1 MVSDIQNSI
10 IIIGGGLVGN
20 LLHLMLESKGFTI
33 NQFEKTS
40 KLKNRTFALSPSSV
54 DWLKSL
60 GLPSKFFD
68 SLNDI
73 SSMKIFDSTLSN
85 SVTFESDDIAKP
97 AIAFMANEKDFN
109 EAIEKTFKKR
119 KTIEE
124 IPKDYVIKNK
134 QDQVIIE
141 TSKERYKSSI
151 IIACDGVNSL
161 AREKIEIKST
171 KHDFNQTAITFQL
184 KVKLDN
190 QNEAKQFFLKESILA
205 ILPIK
210 KDLVSIVWSCN
221 SQFYKKIDS
230 FDEKSIEDELSLT
243 IGDFYKDIKV
253 VSKIES
259 FPLTMNRVESFFK
272 DRVLLVGDAAHF
284 IHPLA
289 GQGLNLG
296 IRDIITLEKII
307 DKKDYADI
315 GLKGFL
321 RKYERARKE
330 DVAQM
335 GFLTLG
341 LNWIFSN
348 KSSIL
353 NRIVGKGMSMLDKS
367 KLLKKQLIKKAKA
380 NY

>member
-40 KLKNRTFALSPSSV
+40 KLKNRTFALTPSSV
-54 DWLKSL
+54 DWLKSI

-171 KHDFNQTAITFQL
+171 KHDFKQTAITFKL

-221 SQFYKKIDS
+221 SQFYKKINS
-230 FDEKSIEDELSLT
+230 FDEKSIEDELNLT

-307 DKKDYADI
+307 DKKGYADI

-353 NRIVGKGMSMLDKS
+353 RRIVGKGMSMLDKS
-367 KLLKKQLIKKAKA
+367 KFLKKQLIKKATA
-380 NY
+380 

>member
-20 LLHLMLESKGFTI
+20 LLHLMLESKGFSI

-40 KLKNRTFALSPSSV
+40 KLKNRTFALTPSSV

-221 SQFYKKIDS
+221 SQFYKKINS

-296 IRDIITLEKII
+296 IRDIITLEKTI
-307 DKKDYADI
+307 DKKGYADI

-367 KLLKKQLIKKAKA
+367 KLLKKQLIKKATA
-380 NY
+380 

>member
-33 NQFEKTS
+33 NQFEKSS

-141 TSKERYKSSI
+141 TSKEQYKSSI

-210 KDLVSIVWSCN
+210 KNLVSIVWSCN
-221 SQFYKKIDS
+221 SQFYKKINS
-230 FDEKSIEDELSLT
+230 FDEKSIEDELNLT

-307 DKKDYADI
+307 DKKGYADI

-330 DVAQM
+330 DVVQM

-353 NRIVGKGMSMLDKS
+353 SRIVGKGMSMLDKS
-367 KLLKKQLIKKAKA
+367 KLLKKQLIKKATA
-380 NY
+380 

>member
-20 LLHLMLESKGFTI
+20 LLHLMLESKGFSI

-141 TSKERYKSSI
+141 TSKEQYKSSI

-221 SQFYKKIDS
+221 SQFYKKINS
-230 FDEKSIEDELSLT
+230 FDEKSIEDELNLT

-307 DKKDYADI
+307 DKKGYADI

-353 NRIVGKGMSMLDKS
+353 SRIVGKGMSMLDKS
-367 KLLKKQLIKKAKA
+367 KLLKKQLIKKATA
-380 NY
+380 

>member
-20 LLHLMLESKGFTI
+20 LLHLMLESKGFSI

-40 KLKNRTFALSPSSV
+40 KLKNRTFALTPSSV

-230 FDEKSIEDELSLT
+230 FDEKSIEDELNLT

-307 DKKDYADI
+307 DKKGYADI

-353 NRIVGKGMSMLDKS
+353 SRIVGKGMSMLDKS
-367 KLLKKQLIKKAKA
+367 KLLKKQLIKKATA
-380 NY
+380 

>member
-20 LLHLMLESKGFTI
+20 LLHLMLESKGFSI

-40 KLKNRTFALSPSSV
+40 KLKNRTFALTPSSV
-54 DWLKSL
+54 DWLKSI

-230 FDEKSIEDELSLT
+230 FDEKSIEDELNLT

-353 NRIVGKGMSMLDKS
+353 NRIVGKGMRMLDKS
-367 KLLKKQLIKKAKA
+367 KLLKKQLIKKATA
-380 NY
+380 

>member
-20 LLHLMLESKGFTI
+20 LLHLMLESKGFSI

-40 KLKNRTFALSPSSV
+40 KLKNRTFALTPSSV

-210 KDLVSIVWSCN
+210 KNLVSIVWSCN
-221 SQFYKKIDS
+221 SQFYKKINS
-230 FDEKSIEDELSLT
+230 FDEKSIEDELNLT

-353 NRIVGKGMSMLDKS
+353 RRIVGKGMSMLDKS
-367 KLLKKQLIKKAKA
+367 KLLKKQLIKKATA
-380 NY
+380 

>member
-20 LLHLMLESKGFTI
+20 LLHLMLESKGFSI

-40 KLKNRTFALSPSSV
+40 KLKNRTFALTPSSV
-54 DWLKSL
+54 DWLKSI

-221 SQFYKKIDS
+221 SQFYKKINS
-230 FDEKSIEDELSLT
+230 FDEKSIEDELNLT

-367 KLLKKQLIKKAKA
+367 KLLKKQLIKKATA
-380 NY
+380 

>member
-40 KLKNRTFALSPSSV
+40 KLKNRTFALTPSSV

-210 KDLVSIVWSCN
+210 KNLVSIVWSCN
-221 SQFYKKIDS
+221 SQFYKKINS
-230 FDEKSIEDELSLT
+230 FDEKSIEDELNLT

-353 NRIVGKGMSMLDKS
+353 SRIVGKGMSMLDKS
-367 KLLKKQLIKKAKA
+367 KLLKKQLIKKATA
-380 NY
+380 

>member
-20 LLHLMLESKGFTI
+20 LLHLMLESKGFSI

-40 KLKNRTFALSPSSV
+40 KLKNRTFALTPSSV
-54 DWLKSL
+54 DWLKSI

-210 KDLVSIVWSCN
+210 KNLVSIVWSCN
-221 SQFYKKIDS
+221 SQFYKKINS
-230 FDEKSIEDELSLT
+230 FDEKSIEDELNLT

-307 DKKDYADI
+307 DKKGYADI

-353 NRIVGKGMSMLDKS
+353 SRIVGKGMSMLDKS
-367 KLLKKQLIKKAKA
+367 KLLKKQLIKKATA
-380 NY
+380 

>member
-221 SQFYKKIDS
+221 SQFYKKINS
-230 FDEKSIEDELSLT
+230 FDEKSIEDELNLT

-353 NRIVGKGMSMLDKS
+353 NRIVGKGMRMLDKS
-367 KLLKKQLIKKAKA
+367 KLLKKQLIKKATA
-380 NY
+380 

>member
-20 LLHLMLESKGFTI
+20 LLHLMLESKGFSI

-40 KLKNRTFALSPSSV
+40 KLKNRTFALTPSSV
-54 DWLKSL
+54 DWLKSI

-210 KDLVSIVWSCN
+210 KNLVSIVWSCN
-221 SQFYKKIDS
+221 SQFYKKINS

-307 DKKDYADI
+307 DKKGYADI

-353 NRIVGKGMSMLDKS
+353 SRIVGKGMSMLDKS
-367 KLLKKQLIKKAKA
+367 KLLKKQLIKKATA
-380 NY
+380 

>member
-20 LLHLMLESKGFTI
+20 LLHLMLESKGFSI

-40 KLKNRTFALSPSSV
+40 KLKNRTFALTPSSV

-151 IIACDGVNSL
+151 IIACDGFNSL

-221 SQFYKKIDS
+221 SQFYKKINS
-230 FDEKSIEDELSLT
+230 FDEKSIEDELNLT

-307 DKKDYADI
+307 DKKGYADI

-367 KLLKKQLIKKAKA
+367 KLLKKQLIKKATA
-380 NY
+380 

>member
-20 LLHLMLESKGFTI
+20 LLHLMLESKGFSI

-40 KLKNRTFALSPSSV
+40 KLKNRTFALTPSSV
-54 DWLKSL
+54 DWLKSI

-221 SQFYKKIDS
+221 SQFYKKINS
-230 FDEKSIEDELSLT
+230 FDEKSIEDELNLT

-296 IRDIITLEKII
+296 IRDIITLEKTI
-307 DKKDYADI
+307 DKKGYADI

-353 NRIVGKGMSMLDKS
+353 SRIVGKGMSMLDKS
-367 KLLKKQLIKKAKA
+367 KLLKKQLIKKATA
-380 NY
+380 

>member
-40 KLKNRTFALSPSSV
+40 KLKNRTFALTPSSV

-230 FDEKSIEDELSLT
+230 FDEKSIEDELNLT

-307 DKKDYADI
+307 DKKGYADI

-353 NRIVGKGMSMLDKS
+353 SRIVGKGMSMLDKS
-367 KLLKKQLIKKAKA
+367 KFLKKQLIKKATA
-380 NY
+380 

>member
-230 FDEKSIEDELSLT
+230 FDEKSIEDELNLT

-353 NRIVGKGMSMLDKS
+353 SRIVGKGMSMLDKS
-367 KLLKKQLIKKAKA
+367 KLLKKQLIKKATA
-380 NY
+380 

>member
-20 LLHLMLESKGFTI
+20 LLHLMLESKGFSI

-40 KLKNRTFALSPSSV
+40 KLKNRTFALTPSSV
-54 DWLKSL
+54 DWLKSI

-221 SQFYKKIDS
+221 SQFYKKINS
-230 FDEKSIEDELSLT
+230 FDEKSIEDELNLT

-307 DKKDYADI
+307 DKKGYADI

-330 DVAQM
+330 DVVQM

-353 NRIVGKGMSMLDKS
+353 SRIVGKGMSMLDKS
-367 KLLKKQLIKKAKA
+367 KLLKKQLIKKATA
-380 NY
+380 

>member
-20 LLHLMLESKGFTI
+20 LLHLMLESKGFSI

-40 KLKNRTFALSPSSV
+40 KLKNRTFALTPSSV
-54 DWLKSL
+54 DWLKSI

-230 FDEKSIEDELSLT
+230 FDEKSIEDELNLT

-353 NRIVGKGMSMLDKS
+353 SKIVGKGMSMLDKS
-367 KLLKKQLIKKAKA
+367 KLLKKQLIKKATA
-380 NY
+380 

>member
-20 LLHLMLESKGFTI
+20 LLHLMLESKGFSI

-40 KLKNRTFALSPSSV
+40 KLKNRTFALTPSSV
-54 DWLKSL
+54 DWLKSI

-221 SQFYKKIDS
+221 SQFYKKINS
-230 FDEKSIEDELSLT
+230 FDEKSIEDELNLT

-353 NRIVGKGMSMLDKS
+353 RRIVGKGMSMLDKS
-367 KLLKKQLIKKAKA
+367 KLLKKQLIKKATA
-380 NY
+380 

>member
-141 TSKERYKSSI
+141 TSKEQYKSSI

-210 KDLVSIVWSCN
+210 KNLVSIVWSCN
-221 SQFYKKIDS
+221 SQFYKKINS
-230 FDEKSIEDELSLT
+230 FDEKSIEDELNLT

-307 DKKDYADI
+307 DKKGYADI

-330 DVAQM
+330 DVVQM

-367 KLLKKQLIKKAKA
+367 KLLKKQLIKKATA
-380 NY
+380 

>member
-1 MVSDIQNSI
+1 MVSDIQNSV

-20 LLHLMLESKGFTI
+20 LLHLMLESKGFSI

-40 KLKNRTFALSPSSV
+40 KLKNRTFALTPSSV

-190 QNEAKQFFLKESILA
+190 QNEAKQFFFKESILA

-221 SQFYKKIDS
+221 SQFYKKINS
-230 FDEKSIEDELSLT
+230 FDEKSIEDELNLT

-272 DRVLLVGDAAHF
+272 DRVLLIGDAAHF

-307 DKKDYADI
+307 DKKGYADI

-353 NRIVGKGMSMLDKS
+353 NRIVGKGMRMLDKS
-367 KLLKKQLIKKAKA
+367 KLLKKQLIKKATA
-380 NY
+380 

>member
-20 LLHLMLESKGFTI
+20 LLHLMLESKGFSI

-40 KLKNRTFALSPSSV
+40 KLKNRTFALTPSSV

-109 EAIEKTFKKR
+109 EAIEKTFNKR

-230 FDEKSIEDELSLT
+230 FDEKSIEDELNLT

-307 DKKDYADI
+307 DKKGYADI

-330 DVAQM
+330 DVVQM

-353 NRIVGKGMSMLDKS
+353 SRIVGKGMSMLDKS
-367 KLLKKQLIKKAKA
+367 KLLKKQLIKKATA
-380 NY
+380 

>member
-20 LLHLMLESKGFTI
+20 LLHLMLESKGFSI

-40 KLKNRTFALSPSSV
+40 KLKNRTFALTPSSV

-221 SQFYKKIDS
+221 SQFYKKINS
-230 FDEKSIEDELSLT
+230 FDEKSIEDELNLT

-353 NRIVGKGMSMLDKS
+353 SRIVGKGMSMLDKS
-367 KLLKKQLIKKAKA
+367 KLLKKQLIKKATA
-380 NY
+380 

>member
-40 KLKNRTFALSPSSV
+40 KLKNRTFALTPSSV

-210 KDLVSIVWSCN
+210 KNLVSIVWSCN
-221 SQFYKKIDS
+221 SQFYKKINS
-230 FDEKSIEDELSLT
+230 FDEKSIEDELNLT

-307 DKKDYADI
+307 DKKGYADI

-330 DVAQM
+330 DVVQM

-353 NRIVGKGMSMLDKS
+353 RRIVGKGMSMLDKS
-367 KLLKKQLIKKAKA
+367 KLLKKQLIKKATA
-380 NY
+380 

>member
-20 LLHLMLESKGFTI
+20 LLHLMLESKGFSI

-230 FDEKSIEDELSLT
+230 FDEKSIEDELNLT

-367 KLLKKQLIKKAKA
+367 KLLKKQLIKKATA
-380 NY
+380 

>member
-40 KLKNRTFALSPSSV
+40 KLKNRTFALTPSSV

-221 SQFYKKIDS
+221 SQFYKKINS
-230 FDEKSIEDELSLT
+230 FDEKSIEDELNLT

-307 DKKDYADI
+307 DKKGYADI

-353 NRIVGKGMSMLDKS
+353 SRIVGKGMSMLDKS
-367 KLLKKQLIKKAKA
+367 KLLKKQLIKKATA
-380 NY
+380 

>member
-141 TSKERYKSSI
+141 TSKEQYKSSI

-210 KDLVSIVWSCN
+210 KNLVSIVWSCN
-221 SQFYKKIDS
+221 SQFYKKINS
-230 FDEKSIEDELSLT
+230 FDEKSIEDELNLT

-307 DKKDYADI
+307 DKKGYADI

-330 DVAQM
+330 DVVQM

-353 NRIVGKGMSMLDKS
+353 SRIVGKGMSMLDKS
-367 KLLKKQLIKKAKA
+367 KLLKKQLIKKATA
-380 NY
+380 

>member
-40 KLKNRTFALSPSSV
+40 KLKNRTFALTPSSV
-54 DWLKSL
+54 DWLKYL

-221 SQFYKKIDS
+221 SQFYKKINS
-230 FDEKSIEDELSLT
+230 FDEKSIEDELNLT

-307 DKKDYADI
+307 DKKGYADI

-353 NRIVGKGMSMLDKS
+353 SRIVGKGMSMLDKS
-367 KLLKKQLIKKAKA
+367 KLLKKQLIKKATA
-380 NY
+380 

>member
-40 KLKNRTFALSPSSV
+40 KLKNRTFALTPSSV

-210 KDLVSIVWSCN
+210 KNLVSIVWSCN
-221 SQFYKKIDS
+221 SQFYKKINS
-230 FDEKSIEDELSLT
+230 FDEKSIEDELNLT

-307 DKKDYADI
+307 DKKGYADI

-330 DVAQM
+330 DVVQM

-353 NRIVGKGMSMLDKS
+353 SRIVGKGMSMLDKS
-367 KLLKKQLIKKAKA
+367 KLLKKQLIKKATA
-380 NY
+380 

>member
-1 MVSDIQNSI
+1 
-10 IIIGGGLVGN
+10 
-20 LLHLMLESKGFTI
+20 
-33 NQFEKTS
+33 
-40 KLKNRTFALSPSSV
+40 
-54 DWLKSL
+54 
-60 GLPSKFFD
+60 
-68 SLNDI
+68 
-73 SSMKIFDSTLSN
+73 MKIFDSTLSN

-221 SQFYKKIDS
+221 SQFYKKINS
-230 FDEKSIEDELSLT
+230 FDEKSIEDELNLT

-307 DKKDYADI
+307 DKKGYADI

-353 NRIVGKGMSMLDKS
+353 SRIVGKGMSMLDKS
-367 KLLKKQLIKKAKA
+367 KLLKKQLIKKATA
-380 NY
+380 

>member
-20 LLHLMLESKGFTI
+20 LLHLMLESKGFSI

-40 KLKNRTFALSPSSV
+40 KLKNRTFALTPSSV

-221 SQFYKKIDS
+221 SQFYKKINS
-230 FDEKSIEDELSLT
+230 FDEKSIEDELNLT

-259 FPLTMNRVESFFK
+259 FPLTMNSVESFFK

-307 DKKDYADI
+307 DKKGYADI

-330 DVAQM
+330 DVVQM

-353 NRIVGKGMSMLDKS
+353 SRIVGKGMSMLDKS
-367 KLLKKQLIKKAKA
+367 KLLKKQLIKKATA
-380 NY
+380 

>member
-141 TSKERYKSSI
+141 TSKEQYKSSI

-230 FDEKSIEDELSLT
+230 FDEKSIEDELNLT

-307 DKKDYADI
+307 DKKGYADI

-353 NRIVGKGMSMLDKS
+353 RRIVGKGMSMLDKS
-367 KLLKKQLIKKAKA
+367 KLLKKQLIKKATA
-380 NY
+380 

>member
-141 TSKERYKSSI
+141 TSKEQYKSSI
-151 IIACDGVNSL
+151 IIACDGFNSL

-230 FDEKSIEDELSLT
+230 FDEKSIEDELNLT

-307 DKKDYADI
+307 DKKGYADI

-353 NRIVGKGMSMLDKS
+353 SRIVGKGMSMLDKS
-367 KLLKKQLIKKAKA
+367 KLLKKQLIKKATA
-380 NY
+380 

>member
-40 KLKNRTFALSPSSV
+40 KLKNRTFALTPSSV

-141 TSKERYKSSI
+141 TSKEQYKSSI

-230 FDEKSIEDELSLT
+230 FDEKSIEDELNLT

-307 DKKDYADI
+307 DKKGYADI

-353 NRIVGKGMSMLDKS
+353 SRIVGKGMSMLDKS
-367 KLLKKQLIKKAKA
+367 KLLKKQLIKKATA
-380 NY
+380 

>member
-40 KLKNRTFALSPSSV
+40 KLKNRTFALTPSSV
-54 DWLKSL
+54 DWLKSI

-230 FDEKSIEDELSLT
+230 FDEKSIEDELNLT

-307 DKKDYADI
+307 DKKGYADI

-353 NRIVGKGMSMLDKS
+353 RRIVGKGMSMLDKS
-367 KLLKKQLIKKAKA
+367 KLLKKQLIKKATA
-380 NY
+380 

>member
-20 LLHLMLESKGFTI
+20 LLHLMLESKGFSI

-40 KLKNRTFALSPSSV
+40 KLKNRTFALTPSSV

-141 TSKERYKSSI
+141 TSKEQYKSSI

-230 FDEKSIEDELSLT
+230 FDEKSIEDELNLT

-307 DKKDYADI
+307 DKKGYADI

-330 DVAQM
+330 DVVQM

-353 NRIVGKGMSMLDKS
+353 RRIVGKGMSMLDKS
-367 KLLKKQLIKKAKA
+367 KLLKKQLIKKATA
-380 NY
+380 

>member
-141 TSKERYKSSI
+141 TSKEQYKSSI

-221 SQFYKKIDS
+221 SQFYKKINS
-230 FDEKSIEDELSLT
+230 FDEKSIEDELNLT

-307 DKKDYADI
+307 DKKGYADI

-330 DVAQM
+330 DVVQM

-353 NRIVGKGMSMLDKS
+353 NRIVGKGMRMLDKS
-367 KLLKKQLIKKAKA
+367 KLLKKQLIKKATA
-380 NY
+380 

>member
-40 KLKNRTFALSPSSV
+40 KLKNRTFALTPSSV

-141 TSKERYKSSI
+141 TSKEQYKSSI

-221 SQFYKKIDS
+221 SQFYKKINS
-230 FDEKSIEDELSLT
+230 FDEKSIEDELNLT

-307 DKKDYADI
+307 DKKGYADI

-353 NRIVGKGMSMLDKS
+353 SRIVGKGMSMLDKS
-367 KLLKKQLIKKAKA
+367 KLLKKQLIKKATA
-380 NY
+380 

>member
-20 LLHLMLESKGFTI
+20 LLHLMLESKGFSI

-40 KLKNRTFALSPSSV
+40 KLKNRTFALTPSSV

-68 SLNDI
+68 SLNEI

-221 SQFYKKIDS
+221 SQFYKKINS
-230 FDEKSIEDELSLT
+230 FDEKSIEDELNLT

-307 DKKDYADI
+307 DKKGYADI

-353 NRIVGKGMSMLDKS
+353 SRIVGKGMSMLDKS
-367 KLLKKQLIKKAKA
+367 KLLKKQLIKKATA
-380 NY
+380 

>member
-20 LLHLMLESKGFTI
+20 LLHLMLESKGFSI

-40 KLKNRTFALSPSSV
+40 KLKNRTFALTPSSV

-109 EAIEKTFKKR
+109 EAIEKTFNKR
-119 KTIEE
+119 KTIQE

-210 KDLVSIVWSCN
+210 KNLVSIVWSCN
-221 SQFYKKIDS
+221 SQFYKKINS
-230 FDEKSIEDELSLT
+230 FDEKSIEDELNLT

-367 KLLKKQLIKKAKA
+367 KLLKKQLIKKATA
-380 NY
+380 